1 MSLREQ
7 YLYHCRKFMSDF
19 HLSFAEIE
27 NMPLEILLDIE
38 LVDSKVT
45 AAFDNQRG
53 NRRRD
58 KKFIDQIL

>member
-1 MSLREQ
+1 
-7 YLYHCRKFMSDF
+7 MSDF

-27 NMPLEILLDIE
+27 NMPLDILLDIE
-38 LVDSKVT
+38 IVDSKVT

-53 NRRRD
+53 NRRRG